1 MDWRSVVV
9 VVAPAP
15 SATDELG
22 AGCAVVEVVLATVVV
37 TAAAVVEVVASTAR
51 HRFLSS
57 SAAVVHVIG
66 TRSCNRFNNS
76 LLTTYQKTSNLD
88 AVTQM
93 SAQFRLADLTVPGGM
108 TAAMTRLHV
117 ETGSWEEVA
126 RRLLV
131 EHGVRVSGQTLRRW
145 AEQLGIGAAA

>member
-1 MDWRSVVV
+1 MY
-9 VVAPAP
+9 AFI
-15 SATDELG
+15 
-22 AGCAVVEVVLATVVV
+22 
-37 TAAAVVEVVASTAR
+37 
-51 HRFLSS
+51 H
-57 SAAVVHVIG
+57 
-66 TRSCNRFNNS
+66 RSCNRFNNS
-76 LLTTYQKTSNLD
+76 LLTTYQKTTNLD

-145 AEQLGIGAAA
+145 AEQLGIGQAA